1 MTNRFDADLP
11 PDLDD
16 SERAALL
23 SVAERLESERP
34 VIRAMARG
42 EIRRGLSTQPSRF
55 RPRHLRRLVTAFAA
69 TGVLL
74 LAVAGALGLQHEEHP
89 VGVDASGRLSRPT
102 PGTTGRTRYV
112 VVREQGQKAI
122 QS

>member
-16 SERAALL
+16 SGRAALL

-34 VIRAMARG
+34 VIRAVARG

-55 RPRHLRRLVTAFAA
+55 RPRHLRRLVAGFACA
-69 TGVLL
+69 GVVC
-74 LAVAGALGLQHEEHP
+74 LALASLGLANDTP
-89 VGVDASGRLSRPT
+89 SSSAKADVGSPLTASR
-102 PGTTGRTRYV
+102 
-112 VVREQGQKAI
+112 
-122 QS
+122 